1 MSTGLLLQ
9 YVVVGLAVLVSVL
22 TVLRKLA
29 PERAKRAQSR
39 LSAMLDR
46 PGRADV
52 TRRLGRWLQ
61 PADAKSG
68 DCGSGDGCS
77 TCGGC
82 APARRDE
89 PMPLEFRSRR

>member
-9 YVVVGLAVLVSVL
+9 YVVVGLVVLASVL
-22 TVLRKLA
+22 TVLRKLTPA
-29 PERAKRAQSR
+29 RAKRVQSR
-39 LSAMLDR
+39 LSGMLDR
-46 PGRADV
+46 PGRSGF

-68 DCGSGDGCS
+68 DCGSGDGCN

-82 APARRDE
+82 APPRRDE
-89 PMPLEFRSRR
+89 PMPLDFRPRS